1 MSDGQRQRVRE
12 IILWQRIGCI
22 VSKLSE
28 KLDIS
33 LKEALDLFYR
43 SKTCRKLHDENSGLY
58 LQGDLY
64 IIDELIREHQ

>member
-1 MSDGQRQRVRE
+1 MNDEQRQRVRE

-33 LKEALDLFYR
+33 LKEALDLFYC